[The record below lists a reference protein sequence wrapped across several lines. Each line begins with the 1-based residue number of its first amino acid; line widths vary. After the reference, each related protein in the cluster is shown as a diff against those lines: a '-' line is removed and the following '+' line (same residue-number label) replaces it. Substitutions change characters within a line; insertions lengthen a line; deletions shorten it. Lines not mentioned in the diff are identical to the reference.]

1 VNPDTIALEQPRM
14 EGGMLDPEQV
24 DLADLALALED
35 QVEPLPTAV
44 SYGDMEEFVAQV
56 RDPRARGLLE
66 RAITGRG
73 AFRRVKDTLLEYPE
87 LRLTWFAF
95 RDARSEQRAIEWLL
109 RNELIPPA
117 AAEEALEQTRDPDA
131 AELPGLLDAVGVARR
146 AARDLRRL
154 YGARLRDV
162 LLVGARARGDA
173 HPEAAIELLVVL
185 AELTD
190 RCREK
195 TRMDKIMWRHSIR
208 HETVVT
214 ETPIAEQELE
224 RGVTPLAARA
234 RAEGVR
240 VG

>member
-1 VNPDTIALEQPRM
+1 
-14 EGGMLDPEQV
+14 
-24 DLADLALALED
+24 
-35 QVEPLPTAV
+35 
-44 SYGDMEEFVAQV
+44 
-56 RDPRARGLLE
+56 
-66 RAITGRG
+66 
-73 AFRRVKDTLLEYPE
+73 
-87 LRLTWFAF
+87 
-95 RDARSEQRAIEWLL
+95 
-109 RNELIPPA
+109 
-117 AAEEALEQTRDPDA
+117 
-131 AELPGLLDAVGVARR
+131 
-146 AARDLRRL
+146 
-154 YGARLRDV
+154 V
-162 LLVGARARGDA
+162 LLIGARARGDA

-185 AELTD
+185 AELPD